1 MNTNS
6 STTDQAQDYDMVIEK
21 VAGELPSIPVLIDNI
36 LKMAANTEAANFALC
51 SYISKDQSAFSKI
64 LKIANSVEYRQGRTD
79 RITDIN
85 DAVLT
90 IGAEK

>member
-51 SYISKDQSAFSKI
+51 SYISKDQSVFSKI
-64 LKIANSVEYRQGRTD
+64 LKIATPACQGSQTGYFGMPNSVT
-79 RITDIN
+79 
-85 DAVLT
+85 
-90 IGAEK
+90 